1 MSVNFSDIN
10 TVTDLLNAQE
20 PKEIK
25 TSVSDNI
32 VRQILNEEPTVGMEI
47 CIAVLGALKEFHGTG
62 VEHYIDEKNA
72 EYAAQWASDYTKLD
86 TAITLISDIQV

>member
-10 TVTDLLNAQE
+10 TVSDLLNAQE
-20 PKEIK
+20 PKEVE
-25 TSVSDNI
+25 TSVADTI
-32 VRQILNEEPTVGMEI
+32 VRQILDEEPTVGMEV
-47 CIAVLGALKEFHGTG
+47 CITILKALKEFHGNG

-86 TAITLISDIQV
+86 TAISMIEDIQV